1 MFSDLVVSNSL
12 PPHGLHHQAFLSFTV
27 SHSLLKLMS
36 IELMMPSNHLILCLL
51 KWCLSELTL
60 TYSKVIQ
67 KDDILTDTFGTKF
80 MPILDVV
87 KGSSFL
93 VEKIQMMIY
102 LNFVCVEKS
111 VG

>member
-1 MFSDLVVSNSL
+1 MTVSN
-12 PPHGLHHQAFLSFTV
+12 
-27 SHSLLKLMS
+27 SLLKLMS

-51 KWCLSELTL
+51 KWRLSELTL

-67 KDDILTDTFGTKF
+67 EDGIFLTDTFGTKF

>member
-1 MFSDLVVSNSL
+1 
-12 PPHGLHHQAFLSFTV
+12 
-27 SHSLLKLMS
+27 
-36 IELMMPSNHLILCLL
+36 
-51 KWCLSELTL
+51 
-60 TYSKVIQ
+60 
-67 KDDILTDTFGTKF
+67 

-111 VG
+111 AG